1 VDQQRNEVDRKKL
14 VLKKAESNWREAQ
27 RVLQSYQALTDRMTK
42 QAKIVEEKR
51 LQKENDEFATKSF
64 LRIARGN

>member
-1 VDQQRNEVDRKKL
+1 M
-14 VLKKAESNWREAQ
+14 LKKAESNWREAQ